1 VRVATPR
8 DERWV
13 TAKKYARPAIKRTR
27 VGERFS
33 LGPLRSPV
41 YSFGG

>member
-1 VRVATPR
+1 MRVATPR

-13 TAKKYARPAIKRTR
+13 TAKKYARAAMKRTSD
-27 VGERFS
+27 GERFS